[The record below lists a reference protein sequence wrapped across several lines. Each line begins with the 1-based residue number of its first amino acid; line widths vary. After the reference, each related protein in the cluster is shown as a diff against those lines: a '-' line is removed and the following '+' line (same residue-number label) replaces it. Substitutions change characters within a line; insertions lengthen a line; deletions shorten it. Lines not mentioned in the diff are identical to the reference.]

1 MNVKVRRIERKE
13 VEIPDL
19 NVRIAKAQ
27 KDSGKAISTV
37 CKMVGFSRSYWYQ
50 MVNGKEDAI
59 AEETLRKI
67 EEVLGVNFGVKFN
80 D

>member
-19 NVRIAKAQ
+19 NRRIADAQ
-27 KDSGKAISTV
+27 KDSGKPIAVI

-50 MVNGKEDAI
+50 MINGKEEAI

-67 EEVLGVNFGVKFN
+67 EEVLGVDFGVSFN